1 VPNSILHLL
10 SLCTPYVSIAY
21 LQALAPPVIDTI
33 ALALG
38 AMFIAVAVS
47 LPLAIAEALKLPGA
61 RLCLMVLT
69 AFRSIP
75 ELTLAIFCVIL
86 FGVGPGAGL
95 IALALYYAAATAR
108 MFSDILRTA
117 PPGPIDAL
125 RATGASGLKLALFG
139 LLPLTQADLLTYGAY
154 EFECALRASI
164 VVGAVGGGG
173 LGGELVGSIAV
184 LDFHR
189 LATQVLVLVA
199 VIAGFDAL
207 TVQLRRR
214 PRWLL
219 LAVALGLAAVV
230 TYSPRLLAINHAAD
244 VFGQMLPPEITAE
257 GLARLPERVLETLWM
272 ALAGTAG
279 GVAAAMVF
287 GPASARNLAPFWLAT
302 PLRRLME
309 LLRTVPE
316 IVWGLILILIVGVG
330 PAAGAWALGLH
341 SAGSL
346 SRLFAESLENAPRR
360 PQAAV
365 AQTGASTVQVFAF
378 ATAPLALG
386 PIAAHA
392 LFRLEWNLRMAT
404 VLGLI
409 GAGGIG
415 QALYDAQ
422 QLMFYRQMVAYILIT
437 WALIAPLEQLGQSFR
452 QRRGLLQAAVT

>member
-1 VPNSILHLL
+1 MSGSLLQVL
-10 SLCTPYVSIAY
+10 SLYSPYLSLSY

-33 ALALG
+33 GLALG
-38 AMFIAVAVS
+38 AMFIAFALSVPV
-47 LPLAIAEALKLPGA
+47 AIADALKLPGA
-61 RLCLMVLT
+61 RLVLLALT

-95 IALALYYAAATAR
+95 IALALYYAAATTR

-117 PPGPIDAL
+117 PSGPLDAL
-125 RATGASGLKLALFG
+125 RATGASRLQIALFG

-154 EFECALRASI
+154 EFESALRASI

-173 LGGELVGSIAV
+173 LGSELVGSIAV

-189 LATQVLVLVA
+189 VATQILVLVA
-199 VIAGFDAL
+199 VIAAFDAL
-207 TVQLRRR
+207 AVQLRRH

-219 LAVALGLAAVV
+219 LTAPFGLVAVLA
-230 TYSPRLLAINHAAD
+230 YSPRLLAFDHAMD
-244 VFGQMLPPEITAE
+244 VFSQMLPPEITAD
-257 GLARLPERVLETLWM
+257 GLARLPERLLETLWM
-272 ALAGTAG
+272 ALAGTG
-279 GVAAAMVF
+279 GAVVVAMVV
-287 GPASARNLAPFWLAT
+287 GPASARNLAPVWLAI

-316 IVWGLILILIVGVG
+316 IVWGLILILMVGVG
-330 PAAGAWALGLH
+330 PTAGAWALGLH

-360 PQAAV
+360 PQAAI
-365 AQTGASTVQVFAF
+365 AQTGASPLQVFAF

-392 LFRLEWNLRMAT
+392 VFRLEWNLRMAT

-415 QALYDAQ
+415 QALYEAQ

-452 QRRGLLQAAVT
+452 QRRGLLRAAVG